1 MLLTDFVLHKFSTY
15 HVCNIQIKFV
25 PPIIFVIHHI
35 LHTCKKKRAPVL
47 RALGLSLACRAPFL
61 CKLKNSDRADVLCS
75 FGGCFECTWGTCCGC
90 FFWVYV
96 LFGCI
101 YGSFESK
108 LGKRSSVGVL
118 C

>member
-1 MLLTDFVLHKFSTY
+1 MHTCKKKRAPVLRALGPNLACRAPFMCKLNTY

-61 CKLKNSDRADVLCS
+61 CKLKNSDRADVLC
-75 FGGCFECTWGTCCGC
+75 
-90 FFWVYV
+90 
-96 LFGCI
+96 
-101 YGSFESK
+101 
-108 LGKRSSVGVL
+108 
-118 C
+118 